1 MERCPQ
7 CGLKNPQGA
16 PSCSG
21 CGLVFAEADQK
32 REARL
37 SDLSAKVLGW
47 EDEGP
52 GASHFRDLTT
62 EEGRYR
68 KGAHGTARFL
78 AGFLYLLAILI
89 LAVTGIASI
98 WAWNLLVQV
107 NGRFTWPVLPGE
119 LAVPENLFTTADML
133 LLTASVAL
141 AGLVFAGLVAA
152 VAAGLNLG
160 RATSLEAHFVRE
172 YLAQLLSGRDEPR
185 RD

>member
-21 CGLVFAEADQK
+21 CGLVFSKEDQS

-47 EDEGP
+47 EEEGP
-52 GASHFRDLTT
+52 GTSHLSNLTT
-62 EEGRYR
+62 EEGRHR
-68 KGAHGTARFL
+68 KGAHATARFL
-78 AGFLYLLAILI
+78 AGFLYLLAILL
-89 LAVTGIASI
+89 LAASGAASI
-98 WAWNLLVQV
+98 WTWNLLVQV
-107 NGRFTWPVLPGE
+107 NGHFTWPVLPGE
-119 LAVPENLFTTADML
+119 LAVPESLFTTVDML

-141 AGLVFAGLVAA
+141 VGLVLAGLVAA
-152 VAAGLNLG
+152 IAAGLNLG
-160 RATSLEAHFVRE
+160 RAMVLESHFNRE
-172 YLAQLLSGRDEPR
+172 YLERLLVGRDEAR

>member
-21 CGLVFAEADQK
+21 CGLVFSKEDQS

-47 EDEGP
+47 DEEGS
-52 GASHFRDLTT
+52 GASHFKDLTI

-78 AGFLYLLAILI
+78 AGFLYLLAIL
-89 LAVTGIASI
+89 LVAATGAASI
-98 WAWNLLVQV
+98 WTWNLLVQV
-107 NGRFTWPVLPGE
+107 NGHFTWPVLPGE
-119 LAVPENLFTTADML
+119 LAVPENLFTTVDML
-133 LLTASVAL
+133 LLTASVVL
-141 AGLVFAGLVAA
+141 IGLVLAGLVAA

-160 RATSLEAHFVRE
+160 RASALEAHFARE
-172 YLAQLLSGRDEPR
+172 YLARLTAGREEAR

>member
-21 CGLVFAEADQK
+21 CGLVFSKEDQS

-47 EDEGP
+47 DEEGP
-52 GASHFRDLTT
+52 GASHFKDLTN

-68 KGAHGTARFL
+68 KGGHATARFL
-78 AGFLYLLAILI
+78 AGFLYLLAGLI
-89 LAVTGIASI
+89 LAATGAASI
-98 WAWNLLVQV
+98 WTWNLLVQI
-107 NGRFTWPVLPGE
+107 GGHFTWPVLPGE
-119 LAVPENLFTTADML
+119 LAVPETLFTTVDML
-133 LLTASVAL
+133 LLTASVVL
-141 AGLVFAGLVAA
+141 VGLILAGLVAA

-160 RATSLEAHFVRE
+160 RATSLEVHFARE
-172 YLAQLLSGRDEPR
+172 YLAQLLSGRDEAR